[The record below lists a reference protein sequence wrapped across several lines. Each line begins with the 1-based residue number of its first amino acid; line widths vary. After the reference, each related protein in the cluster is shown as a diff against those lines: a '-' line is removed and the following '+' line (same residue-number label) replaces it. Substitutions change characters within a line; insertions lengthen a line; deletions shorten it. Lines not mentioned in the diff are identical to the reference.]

1 MGYFYEE
8 EHEFSV
14 RKFLYN
20 SFFFFFFKKFED
32 IKAVAF
38 ACVFYDK
45 FLLMPHLVW
54 PIYTGG
60 NNIWNFPFQDQ
71 WDKPSVPILSFT
83 VAVENATGR
92 K

>member
-1 MGYFYEE
+1 MNLVSE
-8 EHEFSV
+8 
-14 RKFLYN
+14 N
-20 SFFFFFFKKFED
+20 SFIIPFFFFFKKFED

-60 NNIWNFPFQDQ
+60 NNI
-71 WDKPSVPILSFT
+71 
-83 VAVENATGR
+83 
-92 K
+92 